1 MTEKKLI
8 PRPISLLIT
17 FFVAFSL
24 VLSNFTLR
32 SFAEESKTEVAGRI
46 YNFDKASHYE
56 FSETK
61 KYSTTDKNNT
71 YGNFFIGGNVENVT
85 TKDEIPAYEVGD
97 GSLKLFYNY
106 GDTFLKAK
114 KDSWHIVEDK
124 DKKID
129 DIKLDDKILTGAII
143 LQTSK
148 DRMNWVDV
156 AKITDA
162 FKKTP
167 IRTRPIYETK
177 DVELINGCYY
187 RLIVAYKMGVKTE
200 DKKILFINRDKHD
213 YKKCAEIYEFYAYTD
228 SASANTGESQETYKL
243 GSKIRAADFD
253 TYSGEKAIGKD
264 DPHYGWDLGSF
275 FVSGYTDKVKKP
287 DGNMVFLKNLG
298 DKVTLSFH
306 LNQDINK
313 LNGND
318 KLSITAD
325 REGSDQYFETPTMD
339 FGRGTLIIR
348 HTDYKN
354 EKSEPT
360 IYTNYLESN
369 TSLGADTIVKL
380 FEEGDYEVAL
390 DYQVTNN
397 QLIDKTA
404 HYRNFFKFSVR
415 NGNCMV
421 YPFDL
426 VTGSELANTSI
437 TENGFYLDLAKSRYL
452 KINLKRE
459 ILTEGAN
466 GLVEDTRFN
475 GPARDGAKY
484 TDEGIYT
491 ITVSNEYTDQ
501 STVKKIYVGTN
512 KVLKAHMT
520 SGLDIVEINKLV
532 DQGASISD
540 DGNIQMAN
548 MEQIP
553 AETEGSKQIGTE
565 VENDNERVEEDEEKE
580 KGALSSSVLIGL
592 GLCFILLISLF
603 VLKKRR
609 KKLINKK
616 KDQGEREE

>member
-1 MTEKKLI
+1 MTKKNLI
-8 PRPISLLIT
+8 SRSIK
-17 FFVAFSL
+17 FSL
-24 VLSNFTLR
+24 ALLLGTVFILSTFIQE
-32 SFAEESKTEVAGRI
+32 SFAKEAKNEVSGRI
-46 YNFDKASHYE
+46 YNFGKDSQYE

-61 KYSTTDKNNT
+61 DFSPTDKANT
-71 YGNFFIGGNVENVT
+71 YGSFFLSGKIADVT
-85 TKDEIPAYEVGD
+85 TKDGIPAYEVND
-97 GSLKLFYNY
+97 GNLEFFYNY
-106 GDTFLKAK
+106 GDELLNAEE
-114 KDSWHIVEDK
+114 DSWHLTNDK
-124 DKKID
+124 GKKID
-129 DIKLDDKILTGAII
+129 DLKLDEKILKGAII
-143 LQTSK
+143 LQIST
-148 DRMNWVDV
+148 DGLNWVNV
-156 AKITDA
+156 ANMTDA
-162 FKKTP
+162 FNKTP
-167 IRTRPIYETK
+167 IKTKPIYESK

-187 RLIVAYKMGVKTE
+187 RLIVAYELRIKTE
-200 DKKILFINRDKHD
+200 DRKVLFINRDKYD
-213 YKKCAEIYEFYAYTD
+213 YKKIAEIYKFYAYTD
-228 SASANTGESQETYKL
+228 NKSGEANSSKETYKL
-243 GSKIRAADFD
+243 GSKVRVADFD

-275 FVSGYTDKVKKP
+275 FVSGYTDKIKNP

-313 LNGND
+313 LNGKD

-404 HYRNFFKFSVR
+404 HYRIFFKFSVR

-459 ILTEGAN
+459 SLAEGAD

-491 ITVSNEYTDQ
+491 ITVSNEYTGQ
-501 STVKKIYVGTN
+501 STIKKLYVGN
-512 KVLKAHMT
+512 NNVMKAHMT
-520 SGLDIVEINKLV
+520 TGLGISEINKLV
-532 DQGASISD
+532 GEGAEISD
-540 DGNIQMAN
+540 DGTIHVENI
-548 MEQIP
+548 
-553 AETEGSKQIGTE
+553 AETKEEGSEIEDSKDSGSE
-565 VENDNERVEEDEEKE
+565 KENESEEDLGLIKTD
-580 KGALSSSVLIGL
+580 KGLKIPLFMGL
-592 GLCFILLISLF
+592 GAFIFCLILVF
-603 VLKKRR
+603 ALKKRR
-609 KKLINKK
+609 RLDK
-616 KDQGEREE
+616 KDGKGDKE